1 VTLLLHL
8 CEWLAGTAIGT
19 GIRESDNLF
28 SVIETIHVL
37 GITITAGTIT
47 IVDMRILGFVF
58 TRYAVADVMRPL
70 VTITWLGFLV
80 MLTTGVLL
88 FWSEADKLY
97 FNTAFRL
104 KLSLLLL
111 AGLNQWMFQRTYAGR
126 LANWNESFIPPA
138 RARFAAWLSLGMWAW
153 IIVLGRAIAYM

>member
-1 VTLLLHL
+1 MTLLLHL